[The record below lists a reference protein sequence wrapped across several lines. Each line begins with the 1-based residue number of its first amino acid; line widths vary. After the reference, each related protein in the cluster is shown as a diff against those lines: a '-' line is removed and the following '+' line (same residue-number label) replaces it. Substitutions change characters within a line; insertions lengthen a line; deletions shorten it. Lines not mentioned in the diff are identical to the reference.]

1 MGAQACGFFRET
13 KKDGGRE
20 IGRGRRRKKEEK
32 EEKGKKPGV
41 SL

>member
-1 MGAQACGFFRET
+1 VWFFREP
-13 KKDGGRE
+13 KKEGGRD